1 MWLPSPVEE
10 PKIQQHQINLFAVWW
25 AEEAFLRI
33 NTSWR
38 HKQSTWVTFRKITL
52 FDNQTVLQSM
62 LWSTNTAFL
71 QNCDPIT
78 TLHSRKRAASTKL
91 VWAFLLTL
99 NITVAN
105 AWIPPVQTSRKSLDV
120 IVPMGATLSSQE
132 HAHGRH
138 HANENEIHDNT
149 RQSINSSSHEPH
161 AESSIIDQNRHNHS
175 EADTVDTAS
184 TEDWQRV
191 CERFKN
197 QLLDD
202 SFLVYPIRG
211 FTVEAAD
218 QYPHEDDAPPRLMP
232 GTHKHLGG
240 AYDATDGCIYGVPAN
255 SRCVLCLY
263 PAKDKKSYGMKTIPL
278 PKEIQEVRMKWL
290 RGKLRLSERKVSFF
304 IVWNFISNARTA
316 LQAFLLMATFG
327 QFQVGL
333 PKSCALIS
341 MHIGDDARQK
351 RTVMERIRSC
361 TCWTCQMITTQRQ
374 QSMVLFGSGMVQGST
389 TRKQQ
394 SIVFLPMP
402 RKSSKWIAKQGRHRS
417 YQLR

>member
-1 MWLPSPVEE
+1 
-10 PKIQQHQINLFAVWW
+10 
-25 AEEAFLRI
+25 
-33 NTSWR
+33 
-38 HKQSTWVTFRKITL
+38 
-52 FDNQTVLQSM
+52 M
-62 LWSTNTAFL
+62 LWSTNTTFL
-71 QNCDPIT
+71 QHCDPIT
-78 TLHSRKRAASTKL
+78 TLQSRKRTASTKL
-91 VWAFLLTL
+91 AWALVLTA

-105 AWIPPVQTSRKSLDV
+105 AWIPPVQTSRKRLDSIAV
-120 IVPMGATLSSQE
+120 MGATLSNQE

-161 AESSIIDQNRHNHS
+161 VESSIIDQNRHNHS

-211 FTVEAAD
+211 HTVEAAD

-263 PAKDKKSYGMKTIPL
+263 PEKDKKSYGMKTIPL

-290 RGKLRLSERKVSFF
+290 RGKFGWTKSFK
-304 IVWNFISNARTA
+304 
-316 LQAFLLMATFG
+316 FL
-327 QFQVGL
+327 
-333 PKSCALIS
+333 
-341 MHIGDDARQK
+341 
-351 RTVMERIRSC
+351 
-361 TCWTCQMITTQRQ
+361 
-374 QSMVLFGSGMVQGST
+374 
-389 TRKQQ
+389 
-394 SIVFLPMP
+394 
-402 RKSSKWIAKQGRHRS
+402 
-417 YQLR
+417 